1 MADMDHLDATE
12 DVALNFGDEDE
23 ILNRKKKFRK
33 PLVTIFHLLFRVAA
47 IIAYLL
53 CGWFSDS
60 FITNFVI
67 IVLLLSF
74 DFWTVKNVT
83 GRLLV
88 GLRWWNYVDED
99 GNSHWVFE
107 SRKSD
112 KQVTTAESRVFW
124 LGLVIC
130 PIIWTF
136 FLVAALFSLKFKW
149 LLVVAVGLSLNVANL
164 IGYVRCKKDAGKN
177 IKSFAGNFLGRQL
190 LNQVQVNPPRNRLPG
205 RFLIQ
210 NSASPVPRLL

>member
-1 MADMDHLDATE
+1 MADTEHLDATE

-23 ILNRKKKFRK
+23 IFRRRKKFRN
-33 PLVTIFHLLFRVAA
+33 PAVTVFHLLFRVAA

-53 CGWFSDS
+53 CGWLSDS
-60 FITNFVI
+60 FITNFVV
-67 IVLLLSF
+67 IVLLLSC

-107 SRKSD
+107 SKKND
-112 KQVTTAESRVFW
+112 KNVSSAESRVFW

-130 PIIWTF
+130 PLVWMF

-164 IGYVRCKKDAGKN
+164 VGYVRCKKDAGKK
-177 IKSFAGNFLGRQL
+177 ITTFAGNFLGRQL
-190 LNQVQVNPPRNRLPG
+190 LNQQVNPTPRRQLPG
-205 RFLIQ
+205 RFYVQ
-210 NSASPVPRLL
+210 TPSNSLPQVL